1 VTITPFEVSMTVRT
15 PVRLSTS
22 LSWTRAAAV
31 AILMACA
38 SGLGVPQ
45 AEAAPPTGERWAAA
59 GPVVGYRTFPATL
72 ELNSEFAIG
81 ARVSLGLSD
90 RVAVMIDGAHADPTR
105 KTSQKVSSFGD
116 IRALFSYNLRR
127 TGLRPYLV
135 TGLGGMILNFHDAPA
150 SASAVV
156 AAGGG
161 VQFDLGPEWL
171 VMFEGTADMYKGR
184 YVTYSP
190 TGQELSSTERQMHS
204 IGLFSAG
211 LQYRF

>member
-1 VTITPFEVSMTVRT
+1 MPRERSGTILLAPM
-15 PVRLSTS
+15 RL
-22 LSWTRAAAV
+22 LMRRGVWALLLAV
-31 AILMACA
+31 ALTSATA
-38 SGLGVPQ
+38 H
-45 AEAAPPTGERWAAA
+45 AAPEAGERWAAV

-72 ELNSEFAIG
+72 EWESEFAIG
-81 ARVSLGLSD
+81 ARVSMGLSD
-90 RVAVMIDGAHADPTR
+90 HVAVMIDGAHADPTR
-105 KTSQKVSSFGD
+105 RTSRKVSSFGD
-116 IRALFSYNLRR
+116 IRALVSYKLRR

-135 TGLGGMILNFHDAPA
+135 TGIGGMILNFHDAPA

-161 VQFDLGPEWL
+161 VEFDLTPEWL
-171 VMFEGTADMYKGR
+171 VMFEGAADLYKGR

-190 TGQELSSTERQMHS
+190 TGEELSSTERIMHS